1 MLICR
6 TRASPRSYASHV
18 LIFRSKDDVD
28 ARRRGHDGPSGTG
41 KHDSMTAYI
50 IRRIL
55 LMIPTLL
62 GIMLVSFAVVQFA
75 PGGPVERVI
84 AQLSGT
90 DTGATSRISG
100 SPGGDFGARGQ
111 QGASQLDASS
121 SKYRGAQGLD
131 PEFIKSLE
139 KQFGFDKPAYERFFI
154 MLKNYAV
161 FDFGKSYFRD
171 VKVLQLIKEKLPV
184 SMSLGIWMTLAT
196 YLISIPLGI
205 RKAIADGSRFDVWTS
220 GVIIV
225 GYALPGFLVAIL
237 LIILFA
243 GGSFFDWFPL
253 RGLTSDNWTAL
264 PWWQKPFDYF
274 WHLVLPIISMMLGAF
289 ATMTLLTKNSFLD
302 EIRKQYVL
310 TARAKG
316 CTEYQVLYG
325 HVFRNAM
332 LIVIAG
338 FPGAFVHAFFSGSL
352 LIETIFSLDG
362 LGLLGFESVLNRD
375 YAVVFA
381 TLYIF
386 SLVGLLV
393 NLISDITYTMV
404 DPRIDFETREV

>member
-1 MLICR
+1 M
-6 TRASPRSYASHV
+6 A
-18 LIFRSKDDVD
+18 
-28 ARRRGHDGPSGTG
+28 
-41 KHDSMTAYI
+41 AYI
-50 IRRIL
+50 IRRL
-55 LMIPTLL
+55 LFMVPTLL
-62 GIMLVSFAVVQFA
+62 GIMLVSFVVVQFA

-84 AQLSGT
+84 AQISGS

-100 SPGGDFGARGQ
+100 SSGDLGARGQ
-111 QGASQLDASS
+111 PGGGAAMDAMT

-139 KQFGFDKPAYERFFI
+139 KQFGFDKPAYQRFGI
-154 MLKNYAV
+154 MLWNYSR

-171 VKVLQLIKEKLPV
+171 VSVLQLIREKLPV
-184 SMSLGIWMTLAT
+184 SMSLGIWMTLIT

-205 RKAIADGSRFDVWTS
+205 RKAVTDGSPFDTWTS
-220 GVIIV
+220 SLIII
-225 GYALPGFLVAIL
+225 GYAIPGFLFAIL
-237 LIILFA
+237 LIVLFA
-243 GGSFFDWFPL
+243 GGSFWDVFPL
-253 RGLTSDNWTAL
+253 RGLTSDYFAAL
-264 PWWQKPFDYF
+264 PWYGKILDYF
-274 WHLVLPIISMMLGAF
+274 WHLVLPLISMALAAF

-316 CTEYQVLYG
+316 CTSRQVLYG
-325 HVFRNAM
+325 HIFRNAM

-338 FPGAFVHAFFSGSL
+338 FPGAFVHAFFTGSL

-362 LGLLGFESVLNRD
+362 LGLLSFESVINRD
-375 YAVVFA
+375 YPVVFA

-386 SLVGLLV
+386 SLVGIAV
-393 NLISDITYTMV
+393 NLLADLTYTWV